1 MESQGQ
7 GCAPRLLFFRYLAVF
22 RCWGVLLEQPDNVPV
37 ARKPAKTMYEI
48 IFLKTTEFN
57 ANIK

>member
-7 GCAPRLLFFRYLAVF
+7 GTLPLLLFFRYLAVF
-22 RCWGVLLEQPDNVPV
+22 FCCGVLPEQPASVPV

-48 IFLKTTEFN
+48 NFLKATEFD
-57 ANIK
+57 ANIR